1 MKVLTTRRYSELVQF
16 DSFEDRYDY
25 LNLKGHIGEATFGY
39 DRWINQQF
47 YGSVEW
53 KQVRDFVILRDE
65 GCDLGVPG
73 YELHTGLLIHHM
85 NPITADMIAHGDED
99 ILNPEFLI
107 TTSKL
112 THNAIHFGDSSILKK
127 PFIERTR
134 NDTRLW

>member
-1 MKVLTTRRYSELVQF
+1 MKVLTTRRYSELVQL

-25 LNLKGHIGEATFGY
+25 LNLKGHIGEETFGY
-39 DRWINQQF
+39 DRWINQRF

-53 KQVRDFVILRDE
+53 KQIRDFVILRDE

-85 NPITADMIAHGDED
+85 NPITPDMIAHGDAD
-99 ILNPEFLI
+99 ILNPEYLI

-127 PFIERTR
+127 PFVERSR